1 MKVLRNL
8 SIRRRLYLMPA
19 VALFSF
25 VLLITQMLMHLRS
38 EMNYSR
44 ETTVRFQ
51 IENVHSLLNHFY
63 EQSQNGLSEAEAK
76 AQALAA
82 VSQLRY
88 DGQDYFWI
96 NDTTPTMIMHPMKPQ
111 LDGKDL
117 TEVKDPDGVFLFRE
131 MVKAVKSNPDGGY
144 VHYMWPKP
152 GKEDPQPKISFV
164 REFQPWGW
172 IIGTGMYIDDIEA
185 AFMSSATQVIVEG
198 VLFLSLLMGIMLM
211 ISLSIRNPLSDL
223 TRTMREISRGAG
235 DLTQRIPESGR
246 DELTYLAR
254 SFNQFI
260 SQIQQIISESK
271 AATDTLS
278 DLGRTIAGSSRATRE
293 LTTSQMNESGQVASG
308 ASEMSQTIQEIASH
322 AEQAADIVRQVEEN
336 AGSGLTTMQKTREHI
351 TNLVSQM
358 QNSQASIKNLRTETE
373 SIGSVLEVIRGIA
386 EQTNLLAL
394 NAAIEA
400 ARAGEQGRGFAVVAD
415 EVRTLASRTQESTE
429 EIHRTILR
437 LQEQAATTVSTMD
450 TSVTHTHET
459 SEMSEQA
466 SAAISSIRDAVAT
479 LSDMNISIASAV
491 EEQSVAAGEISG
503 GINRIASSSNRINQ
517 TMNEAN
523 DAGTELE
530 KSSERLSS
538 LIARFKV

>member
-38 EMNYSR
+38 EMNESR

-51 IENVHSLLNHFY
+51 IENVHSLLNHYY

-235 DLTQRIPESGR
+235 DLTQRIPETGR
-246 DELTYLAR
+246 DELSYLAR

>member
-38 EMNYSR
+38 EMNESR

-51 IENVHSLLNHFY
+51 IENVHSLLNHYY

-235 DLTQRIPESGR
+235 DLTQRIPETGR

>member
-19 VALFSF
+19 IALLSF
-25 VLLITQMLMHLRS
+25 ILLIAQVLFHLKS
-38 EMNYSR
+38 EMVQSR
-44 ETTVRFQ
+44 EATVRYQ
-51 IENVHSLLNHFY
+51 IENVYSLLNHYY
-63 EQSQNGLSEAEAK
+63 EMTQNGLSEAEAK
-76 AQALAA
+76 SRALNTIR
-82 VSQLRY
+82 QLRY

-96 NDTTPTMIMHPMKPQ
+96 NDTSPAMIMHPMKPQ

-117 TEVKDPDGVFLFRE
+117 TDVKDPDGVFLFRE
-131 MVKAVKSNPDGGY
+131 MVETVKTSAEGGY

-152 GKEDPQPKISFV
+152 GKEEPQPKVSYV
-164 REFQPWGW
+164 REFKPWGW
-172 IIGTGMYIDDIEA
+172 IVGTGIYVDDVES
-185 AFMSSATQVIVEG
+185 AFIAQSTQMVLEG
-198 VLFLSLLMGIMLM
+198 ILFLSLLLIIMFM
-211 ISLSIRNPLSDL
+211 ISVSIRDPLNDV

-235 DLTQRIPESGR
+235 DLTQRLREDGN
-246 DELTYLAR
+246 DELSYLAR

-260 SQIQQIISESK
+260 SQIQTIISESK
-271 AATDTLS
+271 SATDSLS
-278 DLGRTIAGSSRATRE
+278 DMGRKIADSSRATRE
-293 LTTSQMNESGQVASG
+293 LTTSQMNESEQVAAG
-308 ASEMSQTIQEIASH
+308 AREMSQTIQEIASH
-322 AEQAADIVRQVEEN
+322 AEQAADIVRRVEDN
-336 AGSGLTTMQKTREHI
+336 AGRGLTTMQKTREHI

-358 QNSQASIKNLRTETE
+358 QNSQASINNLRAETE

-429 EIHRTILR
+429 EIHRTIMR

-466 SAAISSIRDAVAT
+466 SDAIASIREAVAT
-479 LSDMNISIASAV
+479 LTDMNISIASAV
-491 EEQSVAAGEISG
+491 EEQSVASGEISG
-503 GINRIASSSNRINQ
+503 GINRIAESSGRINQ
-517 TMNEAN
+517 TMNDSNEA
-523 DAGTELE
+523 GKELQT
-530 KSSERLSS
+530 SSERLSQ
-538 LIARFKV
+538 LIARFNV

>member
-38 EMNYSR
+38 EMNDSR

-235 DLTQRIPESGR
+235 DLTQRIPETGR
-246 DELTYLAR
+246 DELSYLAR

-293 LTTSQMNESGQVASG
+293 LTTSQMNESEQVASG

-530 KSSERLSS
+530 KSSDRLSS

>member
-38 EMNYSR
+38 EMNDSR

-235 DLTQRIPESGR
+235 DLTQRIPETGR
-246 DELTYLAR
+246 DELSYLAR

-293 LTTSQMNESGQVASG
+293 LTTSQMN
-308 ASEMSQTIQEIASH
+308 
-322 AEQAADIVRQVEEN
+322 
-336 AGSGLTTMQKTREHI
+336 
-351 TNLVSQM
+351 
-358 QNSQASIKNLRTETE
+358 
-373 SIGSVLEVIRGIA
+373 
-386 EQTNLLAL
+386 
-394 NAAIEA
+394 
-400 ARAGEQGRGFAVVAD
+400 
-415 EVRTLASRTQESTE
+415 
-429 EIHRTILR
+429 
-437 LQEQAATTVSTMD
+437 
-450 TSVTHTHET
+450 
-459 SEMSEQA
+459 
-466 SAAISSIRDAVAT
+466 
-479 LSDMNISIASAV
+479 
-491 EEQSVAAGEISG
+491 
-503 GINRIASSSNRINQ
+503 
-517 TMNEAN
+517 
-523 DAGTELE
+523 
-530 KSSERLSS
+530 
-538 LIARFKV
+538 

>member
-38 EMNYSR
+38 EMNDSR

-185 AFMSSATQVIVEG
+185 AFMSSATQVIIEG

-235 DLTQRIPESGR
+235 DLTQRIPETGR
-246 DELTYLAR
+246 DELSYLAR

-293 LTTSQMNESGQVASG
+293 LTTSQMNESEQVASG

-530 KSSERLSS
+530 KSSDRLSS